1 MANGC
6 EERRLKRKCSKKG
19 TGKKGKQV
27 EVRKE
32 KGTEEARVYRGS
44 VVKKGQERKKIFFSR
59 NKKLD
64 CDFLEC
70 KKWVSTPRTWS

>member
-32 KGTEEARVYRGS
+32 KGTEARVYRGS
-44 VVKKGQERKKIFFSR
+44 VVKKG
-59 NKKLD
+59 
-64 CDFLEC
+64 
-70 KKWVSTPRTWS
+70 